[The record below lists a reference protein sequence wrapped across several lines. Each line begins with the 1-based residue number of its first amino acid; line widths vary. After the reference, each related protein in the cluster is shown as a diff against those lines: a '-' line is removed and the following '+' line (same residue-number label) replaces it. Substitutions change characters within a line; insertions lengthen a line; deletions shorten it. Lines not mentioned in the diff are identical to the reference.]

1 MLFVVIFCF
10 EIVSQQSREW
20 QIWKFCTVRQGAGN
34 GEEGAGK
41 GKSEQGEGGGRMKE
55 RGRHSE
61 EGRRRE
67 EGRSAEA

>member
-1 MLFVVIFCF
+1 MI
-10 EIVSQQSREW
+10 
-20 QIWKFCTVRQGAGN
+20 

-41 GKSEQGEGGGRMKE
+41 ARSEQGEGGGRMKE

-67 EGRSAEA
+67 ERRSAEA